1 MPFWWNRRRKPWFGR
16 FRRRRRRIWPRR
28 RRRRRRVYKRRR
40 AYYSTRRRRRRHYKV
55 RRKKKRLILTQWQP
69 ESVRKCKIK
78 GSGTICFGAE
88 GTQFRCS
95 TVYRDEWT
103 NPKTPGGGGFGVE
116 LFTLKYLFSEYKAKF
131 NIWTQSNE
139 YRDLCRYLF
148 CTFTFYRHPQTDFIL
163 WYDTQPPFTINKYTY
178 MYMHPLLALQRRK
191 KKLLLSTATNPKGK
205 LTKKFRI
212 RPPKQLINKW
222 FFQEDFSNY
231 GLVTIGATACNF
243 RYPWLGCCNENLI
256 ITLYYI
262 QPDFYKH
269 SEWSQYHTQP
279 YNPLG
284 FTPSQ
289 HSQMSTTNWYF
300 YKDGNTEKK
309 WQMKPFNGTAP
320 YYKSVGID
328 GGWFC
333 PPVMRAY
340 KVSTTETG
348 QALGLTPCGVLRYNP
363 ALDTGKGNKVW
374 LTPTLSGTYGVPK
387 DEDLVMEDYP
397 LYMIFFGYTS
407 FLKQMKH
414 DTINFQ
420 ANMFVIQS
428 PALKRVFGNDTHPWY
443 PIVDKSFCYGKGPGM
458 TDPITFTNQTWYP
471 SVYSQR
477 DSISSIVN
485 CGPYTPKYNET
496 KESTWQ
502 CNYFYN
508 FHFKWGGSYPPDQ
521 EAEDPT
527 TKGKYPVPDKLHE
540 TIQIADPVK
549 QKYKEIFKTWDYR
562 RGTLTKKALKRMYDN
577 LSTDESLRSDSTGCS
592 SRKKTRMLP
601 VLQNPKKE
609 NKEIQE
615 CLLSLCE
622 ETTCPDQEKTPDL
635 FKLIQQQ
642 HNQQQQLKYN
652 ILTLISDLKSKQRNL
667 LHQTGFLG

>member
-1 MPFWWNRRRKPWFGR
+1 
-16 FRRRRRRIWPRR
+16 
-28 RRRRRRVYKRRR
+28 
-40 AYYSTRRRRRRHYKV
+40 
-55 RRKKKRLILTQWQP
+55 
-69 ESVRKCKIK
+69 
-78 GSGTICFGAE
+78 
-88 GTQFRCS
+88 
-95 TVYRDEWT
+95 
-103 NPKTPGGGGFGVE
+103 
-116 LFTLKYLFSEYKAKF
+116 
-131 NIWTQSNE
+131 
-139 YRDLCRYLF
+139 
-148 CTFTFYRHPQTDFIL
+148 
-163 WYDTQPPFTINKYTY
+163 

-191 KKLLLSTATNPKGK
+191 KRLLLSTATNPKGR
-205 LTKKFRI
+205 LTKKFKI

-222 FFQEDFSNY
+222 FFQEDFSTY

-269 SEWSQYHTQP
+269 SEWSQYHTQA

-284 FTPSQ
+284 FTPSA
-289 HSQMSTTNWYF
+289 HTQMKTTNIYT
-300 YKDGNTEKK
+300 YKEGNRDVQWT
-309 WQMKPFNGTAP
+309 MKPFEGANP
-320 YYKSVGID
+320 YYKSVAID

-340 KVSTTETG
+340 KVQETTG
-348 QALGLTPCGVLRYNP
+348 GPPLGLTPCGVLRYNP

-397 LYMIFFGYTS
+397 LYMIFYGYTS

-414 DTINFQ
+414 DSVNFQ

-428 PALKRVFGNDTHPWY
+428 PALKRIFGNDSHPWY

-485 CGPYTPKYNET
+485 CGPYVPKYNET

-577 LSTDESLRSDSTGCS
+577 LSTDESLQSDSTGCS